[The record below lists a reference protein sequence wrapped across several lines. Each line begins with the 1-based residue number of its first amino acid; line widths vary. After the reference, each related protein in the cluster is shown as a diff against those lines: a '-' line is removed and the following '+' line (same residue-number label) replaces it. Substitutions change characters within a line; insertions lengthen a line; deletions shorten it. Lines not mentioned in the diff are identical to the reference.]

1 MLEIRLYRFQTD
13 RFSTGRANVWSLSS
27 LDVNCGAM
35 ILWLA
40 EQARWLPQTTRADD
54 KVHPFPPPAM
64 AWSDPATR
72 TAWKTTHPQENGK
85 SPDVRRQNALQIA
98 VV

>member
-13 RFSTGRANVWSLSS
+13 SLSTDEAS
-27 LDVNCGAM
+27 VWPLSSHVNCGAT
-35 ILWLA
+35 ILSLA
-40 EQARWLPQTTRADD
+40 EQAQQLSRTTRADD
-54 KVHPFPPPAM
+54 KVRPCPAPAM
-64 AWSDPATR
+64 PWCDPATR
-72 TAWKTTHPQENGK
+72 TAWKTTRPQENGK